1 MKFLRVTF
9 DEVCEKIFVMK
20 IFNSLCA
27 LSFALFFTAGCSN
40 EKNSASDTPNNLVV
54 STSQPSVPADTNDVA
69 VLKTSDGEM
78 VIQFWPDV
86 APNTVSNFVKLA
98 QSGFYDGTTFHR
110 IIDGFMIQGGDPNTK
125 DLSKENEYGQGGP
138 GYTIQGEVSNRS
150 DRHHTRGVISMA
162 NSGSPDTA
170 GSQFFICLADLPQLD
185 GGYTTFGKLIKGD
198 DVLTQ
203 LGKTPVGPNSQG
215 ESSKPQQRVELI
227 SVKIVPA
234 DSVK

>member
-1 MKFLRVTF
+1 VTF
-9 DEVCEKIFVMK
+9 GRTHGKILRMK
-20 IFNSLCA
+20 TFNSLCA
-27 LSFALFFTAGCSN
+27 LSVALLFAAGCSN
-40 EKNSASDTPNNLVV
+40 EKNSLTDTTNNLVV
-54 STSQPSVPADTNDVA
+54 LTNQNSTTPDTNEVA
-69 VLKTSDGEM
+69 VLKTSEGEM
-78 VIQFWPDV
+78 VLELWPDSS
-86 APNTVSNFVKLA
+86 PNTVSNFVKLA
-98 QSGFYDGTTFHR
+98 QSGFYDGTAFHR
-110 IIDGFMIQGGDPNTK
+110 IMDGFMIQGGDPNTK

-198 DVLTQ
+198 DVLTK
-203 LGKTPVGPNSQG
+203 LGKSPVGPNAQG
-215 ESSKPQQRVELI
+215 EPSKPQQRVELI
-227 SVKIVPA
+227 SVKIVSA